1 MQITTRSFAGKFHWP
16 STNVVTLLDKQLSIF
31 FRSWGSVDYNQKL
44 TDEISHY
51 LATAQ
56 ADIEVTSPFE
66 YKENLSSLANKTR
79 VSLLLA
85 HDYFCKFV
93 NKSEFTV
100 GFEACVFL
108 RNKQELAWAS
118 AGRFSLKKIHS
129 NYLQTIFE
137 LGSDLDSQI
146 LLPADLLGAEVDSEI
161 HAGSVNCSEQ
171 SQYVISSVFQ
181 GELTRQLSLDGQL
194 HFLPTSSDTAYW
206 YSVIKGD

>member
-1 MQITTRSFAGKFHWP
+1 MQIMTRSFAGKFHWP
-16 STNVVTLLDKQLSIF
+16 TTNVVNLLDKQLSIF

-44 TDEISHY
+44 IDEISHY

-85 HDYFCKFV
+85 HDYFCKVV
-93 NKSEFTV
+93 NKSEFAV

-118 AGRFSLKKIHS
+118 SGRFSLKKIHS
-129 NYLQTIFE
+129 DYLQTIFE
-137 LGSDLDSQI
+137 VGSDLDSQI
-146 LLPADLLGAEVDSEI
+146 LLPADLIGAESDFEI
-161 HAGSVNCSEQ
+161 HAGSVDFNDE
-171 SQYVISSVFQ
+171 SQYFIASVFH

-194 HFLPTSSDTAYW
+194 HFLPTHSETAYW